1 MKKKIIGY
9 SVLGLFIIILAVFSA
24 FVLPL
29 RYGPRIINLQRIDKD
44 AYAICQKLLEHP
56 LIKSKDMRFFVYYG
70 SDLFPKNYD
79 KINDY
84 IGGTFERGEPNF
96 DHIIIFPPT
105 TIKSECF
112 EVAAAHG
119 LGHINLKTTD
129 ELAVDEFTVNILG
142 QSRKKLIK
150 HCLIKAGGALDSARI
165 IALSD
170 KEENVQ

>member
-1 MKKKIIGY
+1 MNKKY
-9 SVLGLFIIILAVFSA
+9 FLYAVFGLFVCLLLGMGAIYLSS
-24 FVLPL
+24 LW
-29 RYGPRIINLQRIDKD
+29 GQRIINLQRIDQN

-56 LIKSKDMRFFVYYG
+56 LIKSKDVRFFVYFG

-96 DHIIIFPPT
+96 DHIIIFPPA

-112 EVAAAHG
+112 EIAAAHG
-119 LGHINLKTTD
+119 LGHINLKTID

-142 QSRKKLIK
+142 QSKKKLIK
-150 HCLIKAGGALDSARI
+150 HCLIKAGGQLGSARI
-165 IALSD
+165 TALLD
-170 KEENVQ
+170 E